1 MYHVLLLVFAVVLLL
16 FLISKV
22 KLHTFLSLLVISL
35 FLGVAGGVPLNEV
48 AIDVAAGFGGIMT
61 NIGIVI
67 VCGVVIGEILE
78 HTGAAKKIA
87 HAVLKLIGSKRATAA
102 TAVTG
107 GIVSIPVFCDTGFV
121 ILNPAIRAL
130 SRAGKVP
137 YMCLVSALMMG
148 LLATHTLT
156 PPTPG
161 PIAAAGILGA
171 DLGIVM
177 LYGLIITIPVIGLTT
192 IWCNSKY
199 LRKKYPDL
207 APLDNPSLT
216 DEGTT
221 KKVEEKVE
229 KDSGPSVFL
238 STLPIVVPIILIL
251 VRSISNQAIEN
262 ETTFSNVID
271 FLGTPYVALL
281 IGVGLSFLLPKKIT
295 SEVTETWVSSAI
307 NKSAVI
313 VLTTGMAGG
322 FGRILQ
328 SIGVGDI
335 IAGFIADTNLPSI
348 LLPFILSMLI
358 LWAQGSATVALTT
371 AAAIILPLLPALGIS
386 PELAVISIAGG
397 AMTGV
402 FPQGS
407 YFWAVTK
414 MAGFDIKKGYVA
426 VTLTTFIMGAVALVS
441 ITVLSLFV
449 A

>member
-35 FLGVAGGVPLNEV
+35 FLGVAGGVPLNQV
-48 AIDVAAGFGGIMT
+48 AVDVAAGFGGIMT

-78 HTGAAKKIA
+78 HTGAAKRIA
-87 HAVLKLIGSKRATAA
+87 HAVLKLIGPKRATAA

-161 PIAAAGILGA
+161 PIAAAGILNA
-171 DLGIVM
+171 DIGIVM
-177 LYGLIITIPVIGLTT
+177 LYGLIITVPVIGLTT

-199 LRKKYPDL
+199 LRNKYPDL
-207 APLDNPSLT
+207 APMDNPSLT
-216 DEGTT
+216 GEETT
-221 KKVEEKVE
+221 KEEEKKE
-229 KDSGPSVFL
+229 KDSGPSIFM
-238 STLPIVVPIILIL
+238 STLPIVIPIVLIL
-251 VRSISNQAIEN
+251 ARSVANQTIEY
-262 ETTFSNVID
+262 ETTLRNVID
-271 FLGTPYVALL
+271 FFGTPYVALL
-281 IGVGLSFLLPKKIT
+281 IGVGLSFLLPRKLT
-295 SEVTETWVSSAI
+295 SQVTETWVNNAI

-328 SIGVGDI
+328 TIGVGDI

-371 AAAIILPLLPALGIS
+371 TAAIILPLLPALGIS

-449 A
+449 S